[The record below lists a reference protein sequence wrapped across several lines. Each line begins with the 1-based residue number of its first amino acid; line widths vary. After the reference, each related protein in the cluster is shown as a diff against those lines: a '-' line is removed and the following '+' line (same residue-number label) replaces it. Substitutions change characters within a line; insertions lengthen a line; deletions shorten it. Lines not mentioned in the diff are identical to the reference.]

1 MTRWVAN
8 DFIAVLPM
16 SFFIANLFYIMASGL
31 VKISFCLFLL
41 RVVVIG
47 RAYIYTIIC
56 GRCDYNHL
64 HNFLLVLQPAHSLA
78 GIRQLATGFG
88 AIASVATIDSLIW
101 CAVEVGVSIIAVSA
115 VTLKP
120 LLVKDKILFHSK
132 SDNPPSPSPRRRI
145 NGTGDENFMCSIGT
159 GPKRKIHQNHLQ
171 NSSGHRKISSSMLR
185 ADVIMS
191 RLSSEEVIWAS
202 KGGEGDRPI
211 NTSEGIAKDLEMIP
225 TGKIH
230 KVVEFSTSRATK
242 KPDDDPTLIHPQG

>member
-56 GRCDYNHL
+56 GRCDYDHL

-88 AIASVATIDSLIW
+88 AIASVATIDSRM
-101 CAVEVGVSIIAVSA
+101 GQH
-115 VTLKP
+115 
-120 LLVKDKILFHSK
+120 HSRICC
-132 SDNPPSPSPRRRI
+132 DAQATAGERQDPFPPSPFPRRRI
-145 NGTGDENFMCSIGT
+145 NGTGDENFTCSIGT
-159 GPKRKIHQNHLQ
+159 GPKRKTHQNHLQ

-242 KPDDDPTLIHPQG
+242 KPDDEPTLIHPQG